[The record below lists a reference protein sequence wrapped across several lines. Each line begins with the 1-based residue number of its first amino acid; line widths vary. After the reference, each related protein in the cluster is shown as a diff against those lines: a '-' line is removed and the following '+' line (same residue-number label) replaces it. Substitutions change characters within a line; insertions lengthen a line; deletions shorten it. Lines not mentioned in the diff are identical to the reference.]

1 MCRSFRCIAT
11 ITTSLSANSRFSQS
25 VSMFDK
31 KSVRLESGLRQRM
44 LDPQRGAR
52 FKLIGAHRRLP
63 LPLTGISAVG
73 ANKLLAP
80 GSIQSRPFFKQ
91 RREISEIFNQFAT
104 MLQKKTKFLCGTQC
118 QTLTGACCC
127 RDCGVILG
135 LHVLTRHHWLILCAD
150 Q

>member
-52 FKLIGAHRRLP
+52 FKLVGAHRRLP
-63 LPLTGISAVG
+63 LPLTRISAVG
-73 ANKLLAP
+73 ANKLVAT
-80 GSIQSRPFFKQ
+80 GSIESRPFFKQ
-91 RREISEIFNQFAT
+91 THKMSEMLKFTT
-104 MLQKKTKFLCGTQC
+104 MLQNTKCLIFSTQC

-135 LHVLTRHHWLILCAD
+135 LHVLTRHHWLILCAG